1 MRNLFALILIFF
13 TIALMASFSHSYAE
27 EKTIEEALMEE
38 NEKPKSIEEKIKE
51 FEMEIV
57 DNFYK
62 TCTTSSMARYH
73 DCRCMSIRYLDEY
86 KKSLGKKNHAAI
98 VMDISDECPDKV
110 ALAGQSYSM
119 CKSSMASLTKNYDE
133 FCSCVANKF
142 ANRMAKRLNVSIQYQ
157 VNINSE
163 IYKEC
168 GYGQIVTKH
177 RKIAKETFEAGQKQS
192 FFPSI
197 ENE

>member
-1 MRNLFALILIFF
+1 MKDLFALVLMFF
-13 TIALMASFSHSYAE
+13 AIVVIANSASYAE

-38 NEKPKSIEEKIKE
+38 NEKPKTIEEKIRE

-62 TCTTSSMARYH
+62 TCSNSNMSRYH

-119 CKSSMASLTKNYDE
+119 CKSSMATLTKNYDE

-142 ANRMAKRLNVSIQYQ
+142 ADRMAKKLNVSIQYQ

-163 IYKEC
+163 VYKEC

-177 RKIAKETFEAGQKQS
+177 KKITKETFEAGQRQS